1 MPRFPSNPWGF
12 FGFLSEHGEEE
23 RLKVVGHHPYST
35 HPTKTKSKK
44 AREKDPNTSNTFK
57 HCILS
62 CLHLSSVSLPSHF
75 RLTSPSSQTCCWAL
89 PMLSAILCW
98 ASHHLLKF
106 VACHPLFQTPLHF
119 CIVTSI
125 HLTPRFSFQPH
136 ALSCVCFTWYPELS
150 KYLTQCCQNLYL
162 PTFMD
167 IYQHLHH
174 VFTSCIY
181 IMYIMYHNAANVSS
195 ALLICLLF
203 NKFFF
208 KGLVRRAFRA

>member
-12 FGFLSEHGEEE
+12 FGFLSEHGEEG

-44 AREKDPNTSNTFK
+44 AREKDPNTSNTSNTFK

-75 RLTSPSSQTCCWAL
+75 RLTSVSLPSHFTLFANLPNL

-125 HLTPRFSFQPH
+125 HLTRRFSFQHTRTLVRLLHLISRIIQISNSMLPK
-136 ALSCVCFTWYPELS
+136 LPKPIFTNSYRH
-150 KYLTQCCQNLYL
+150 L
-162 PTFMD
+162 PT
-167 IYQHLHH
+167 
-174 VFTSCIY
+174 FTSCIY
-181 IMYIMYHNAANVSS
+181 ILHFHHVHHVS
-195 ALLICLLF
+195 
-203 NKFFF
+203 
-208 KGLVRRAFRA
+208 

>member
-12 FGFLSEHGEEE
+12 FGFLSEHGEEG

-57 HCILS
+57 HFILS
-62 CLHLSSVSLPSHF
+62 SFVF
-75 RLTSPSSQTCCWAL
+75 RLTSVSLNPLRLFANLPNL
-89 PMLSAILCW
+89 PMPSAILCW

-125 HLTPRFSFQPH
+125 HLTRRFSFQPSTAH
-136 ALSCVCFTWYPELS
+136 
-150 KYLTQCCQNLYL
+150 TQ
-162 PTFMD
+162 
-167 IYQHLHH
+167 H
-174 VFTSCIY
+174 S
-181 IMYIMYHNAANVSS
+181 
-195 ALLICLLF
+195 
-203 NKFFF
+203 
-208 KGLVRRAFRA
+208 RAFASLDIQNYPNI